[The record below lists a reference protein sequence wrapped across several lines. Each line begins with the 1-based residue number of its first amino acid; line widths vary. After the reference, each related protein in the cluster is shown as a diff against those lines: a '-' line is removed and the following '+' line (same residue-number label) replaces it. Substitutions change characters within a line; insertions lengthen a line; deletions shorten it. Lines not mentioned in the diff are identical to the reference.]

1 MEAALADRVAA
12 AIAAGAE
19 GHGGGDPDEGMLDE
33 AEEAAEA
40 AAAAAAAA
48 VAAAAAAAAGVAEV
62 GEVEEEEGIEEVE
75 EEVDARPVEAYR
87 RVPLGLER
95 G

>member
-40 AAAAAAAA
+40 AAAEAA
-48 VAAAAAAAAGVAEV
+48 AAAAAAAAGVAEV